1 MSNRL
6 INITPKKAY
15 SIMQMSTDYS
25 LGTLLSNVTLTL
37 SNSQTFITGDDL
49 ADYLSEYTRQMF
61 LSSAENNPAADF
73 VAVLQNYWK
82 IRQPDYSKMSEAVN
96 KSYNPIENYKMS
108 ENGIDG
114 KKVGDT
120 EDKNVRSGKSTTTET
135 PSGSSTITTAKTGGT
150 TVVETPEGKEKITTT
165 PSGSFAETET
175 EAGGKKTTATE
186 SRTTFDNTEN
196 YKPAI
201 QTVTDEVP
209 NSGNEKKTDHTF
221 TNYKTEEETSY
232 TQRKTTTDTTY
243 KTGTQET
250 ETESFTGRKTETET
264 EYTALTDT
272 RTISP
277 DNTLSGSVTAGSVTN
292 AHEVDEHHFE
302 RSGNIGVT
310 TSQQMIESEIALR
323 YWNNLKMIFIAEF
336 IRKYTF

>member
-6 INITPKKAY
+6 NNITPKKAY

-25 LGTLLSNVTLTL
+25 LGTLLSNVTLAL

-73 VAVLQNYWK
+73 VVVLQNYWK
-82 IRQPDYSKMSEAVN
+82 IRQPDYSKMWEAVTKN
-96 KSYNPIENYKMS
+96 YNPIENYTMS

-114 KKVGDT
+114 KKVDDT
-120 EDKNVRSGKSTTTET
+120 EDKNIRSGKSKTTET
-135 PSGSSTITTAKTGGT
+135 PSGSSKITIAKTGGT
-150 TVVETPEGKEKITTT
+150 TVVETPEGTEKITTT

-186 SRTTFDNTEN
+186 SRTTYDDTAN
-196 YKPAI
+196 YKPTV

-209 NSGNEKKTDHTF
+209 NTGNEKKTDHTF
-221 TNYKTEEETSY
+221 TNYKTEEETSF
-232 TQRKTTTDTTY
+232 TQRKTTTDTSF

-250 ETESFTGRKTETET
+250 EEETFTGRKTETET

-277 DNTLSGSVTAGSVTN
+277 DNTLSGSVAAGNVTN
-292 AHEVDEHHFE
+292 AHEVNEHHFE
-302 RSGNIGVT
+302 RSGNVGVT
-310 TSQQMIESEIALR
+310 TSQQMIESEIQLR

>member
-1 MSNRL
+1 
-6 INITPKKAY
+6 
-15 SIMQMSTDYS
+15 MQMSTDYS

-82 IRQPDYSKMSEAVN
+82 IRQPDYSKMSEAVTKN
-96 KSYNPIENYKMS
+96 YNPIENYALS

-114 KKVGDT
+114 KKVADT
-120 EDKNVRSGKSTTTET
+120 EDTNVRSGKSKTTET
-135 PSGSSTITTAKTGGT
+135 PTGSRQ
-150 TVVETPEGKEKITTT
+150 VTTT

-175 EAGGKKTTATE
+175 EAGGKKTTTTE
-186 SRTTFDNTEN
+186 SRTTYNDTAN
-196 YKPAI
+196 YKP
-201 QTVTDEVP
+201 TVKTETDEVP
-209 NSGNEKKTDHTF
+209 NTGNEKKTDHTF
-221 TNYKTEEETSY
+221 SNYKTEEETSF
-232 TQRKTTTDTTY
+232 TQRKTTTETTY